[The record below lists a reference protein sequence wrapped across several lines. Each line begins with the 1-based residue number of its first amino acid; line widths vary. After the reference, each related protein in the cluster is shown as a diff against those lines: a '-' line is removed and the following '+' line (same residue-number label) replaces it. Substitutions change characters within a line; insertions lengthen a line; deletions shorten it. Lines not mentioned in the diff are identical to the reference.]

1 MPLRLLLDQNLSPE
15 TTRFL
20 RDELKL
26 DATDTREQ
34 GLQTAD
40 DQAIAEFAQR
50 TERVVV
56 TFNGDFGDVRD
67 CPPENYP
74 GVIRLRIH
82 PQTIEILHPVLKQ
95 FFEKIAEVDL
105 RGTLIVV
112 DRRHYRIRRKRGS
125 E

>member
-26 DATDTREQ
+26 DVTDTREQ

-50 TERVVV
+50 IERVVI
-56 TFNGDFGDVRD
+56 TFNGDFGDVRHY
-67 CPPENYP
+67 PPENYP
-74 GVIRLRIH
+74 GVIRLRVH

-95 FFEKIAEVDL
+95 FFEKISATDL
-105 RGTLIVV
+105 HGALVIV
-112 DRRHYRIRRKRGS
+112 DRLHYRIRHKPKT

>member
-1 MPLRLLLDQNLSPE
+1 MPLRLLLDPNLSPE

-20 RDELKL
+20 RDDLKL
-26 DATDTREQ
+26 DVTDTREH

-67 CPPENYP
+67 YPPENYP

-82 PQTIEILHPVLKQ
+82 PQTTEILHPVLKQ

-105 RGTLIVV
+105 RGALIIV